1 MNDAALEAP
10 FARATAAAAGL
21 PGVEAGTS
29 YGTPSLKV
37 RGKSLLR
44 VKDADTLVV
53 MCALEDK
60 ELLMEA
66 APQIYFETDHYKG
79 WPAVLVRLSQIDDA
93 ELQHRIVRAWHLKA
107 SARLIAAF
115 AAASGTEANS
125 PQQNPPRSMA
135 RNGAAH
141 SELHSKYQS
150 ADPIKV

>member
-10 FARATAAAAGL
+10 FARATAAAAAAGL

-37 RGKSLLR
+37 RGKSFLR

-79 WPAVLVRLSQIDDA
+79 WPAVLVRLSQIDDT
-93 ELQHRIVRAWHLKA
+93 ELQHRIVRGWYLKA
-107 SARLIAAF
+107 PARLIAAF
-115 AAASGTEANS
+115 ETARETEPKSRKAKLRKTNG
-125 PQQNPPRSMA
+125 PNRRRPPRVA
-135 RNGAAH
+135 
-141 SELHSKYQS
+141 
-150 ADPIKV
+150 